1 MRYFLKEALQ
11 SKTKSVVFIYLL
23 YSKDSMVLF
32 LVSLFNSEFLLMFM
46 VNSVTFSNY
55 FLLLILFAKLSKRL
69 RDKKFK
75 EPITT
80 ALQKLEQHGGS
91 VSEHYSP

>member
-1 MRYFLKEALQ
+1 
-11 SKTKSVVFIYLL
+11 
-23 YSKDSMVLF
+23 
-32 LVSLFNSEFLLMFM
+32 MFM
-46 VNSVTFSNY
+46 VNSVTFSNH
-55 FLLLILFAKLSKRL
+55 FILLILSSKLSKRL

-91 VSEHYSP
+91 VSEPYSP